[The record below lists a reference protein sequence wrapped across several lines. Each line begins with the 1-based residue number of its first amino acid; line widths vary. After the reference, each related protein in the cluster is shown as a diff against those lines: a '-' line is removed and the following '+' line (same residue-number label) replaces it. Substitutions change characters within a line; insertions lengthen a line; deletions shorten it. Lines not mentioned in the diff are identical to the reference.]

1 MELRES
7 VAIVTGGSRGLGVHI
22 ADALARRGAHIAL
35 AARSE
40 PELEEVAARLRERGV
55 NVVAVVTDVAD
66 RAALHRLVDR
76 TTNELG
82 PIDILVN
89 NAGLEI
95 TGYSHELD
103 ADEIDR
109 VVGVNLTSVI
119 QLSRIVL
126 PGMVAR
132 RRGHICN
139 IASAAGVVARPYAT
153 VYSATKHGVVGFSW
167 SLRAEM
173 ATQGVE
179 VSVVCPSYVSD
190 AGMFADRVAL
200 VDAGDPPPAL
210 KPVTP
215 TRVAEETMRSIEA
228 NRAHFVVGPPL
239 TKVAGAVHAISPDV
253 AIAVA
258 RRSGALRYMKKEA
271 TGD

>member
-1 MELRES
+1 MELRDS

-22 ADALARRGAHIAL
+22 ADALARRGAHVAL

-40 PELEEVAARLRERGV
+40 SELEDVAARVRERGV
-55 NVVAVVTDVAD
+55 KVIPVVTDVAD
-66 RAALHRLVDR
+66 RAALERLVDR
-76 TTNELG
+76 TTGELG
-82 PIDILVN
+82 PVDILVN

-103 ADEIDR
+103 PDEIDR
-109 VVGVNLTSVI
+109 VVGVNLTSLI

-126 PGMVAR
+126 PRMVAR

-139 IASAAGVVARPYAT
+139 IASAAGMVARPYAT

-173 ATQGVE
+173 ASQGVE
-179 VSVVCPSYVSD
+179 VSVVCPSYVSG
-190 AGMFADRVAL
+190 AGMFADRSAVL
-200 VDAGDPPPAL
+200 DAGDPPPVL

-215 TRVAEETMRSIEA
+215 TKVAEETIRSIET
-228 NRAHFVVGPPL
+228 NRAHVLVGPPL
-239 TKVAGAVHAISPDV
+239 TKVAGAVHAMSPDT
-253 AIAVA
+253 AIALA